1 MIGIDSTITFISV
14 VVSSV
19 IAILLFAAATQGYW
33 LAKNRLWETLLMLI
47 VAFMFFR
54 PGYFLDKVDPPFE
67 RISGKELFTVADKMS
82 EGDSIRFVVEGETL
96 EGVERNYTFLL
107 PLAEGDSGREKIN
120 NTGLQ
125 IDDLFGDMEVA
136 MVLPGISNNRAINK
150 QVESIKVAGVD
161 SGWIITSVLQKRE
174 TMPKQIVY
182 IPALLL
188 IGFVGIVQLRR
199 RRRMIN

>member
-1 MIGIDSTITFISV
+1 MCIRD
-14 VVSSV
+14 
-19 IAILLFAAATQGYW
+19 
-33 LAKNRLWETLLMLI
+33 R
-47 VAFMFFR
+47 
-54 PGYFLDKVDPPFE
+54 
-67 RISGKELFTVADKMS
+67 LFTVADKMS